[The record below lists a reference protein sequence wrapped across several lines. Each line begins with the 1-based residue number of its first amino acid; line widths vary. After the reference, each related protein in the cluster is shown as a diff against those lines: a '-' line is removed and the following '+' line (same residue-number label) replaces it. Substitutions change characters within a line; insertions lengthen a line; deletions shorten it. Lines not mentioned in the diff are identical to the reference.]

1 MRQHLGKLIPVCLAS
16 GCSLLYNPDRID
28 KPLDAKQYLDAAI
41 DADPSALTL
50 TGVESPPLLEG
61 QGDGGSR
68 PAVLVVRG
76 MNIVGG
82 ATVTIAP
89 TAGTAMIEV
98 VDPPVVSTQSDLIAV
113 GVIARVDP
121 ALAAGQTQDLVVTV
135 SQPTATGMVQQT
147 TTWQLQGL
155 DELEPMGAGNATL
168 TTTGS
173 PFVYSRVNVAGTL
186 TLSGTEKAIIRA
198 TSSISIKA
206 IAGLSASGQN
216 PGPGGGAGGAGGNTA
231 SDGIGPGR
239 GKKGVPGTSGGGGAG
254 FLISGEDGGGNPT
267 SGGAQTGDALITS
280 YATNAGSGGGG
291 SNYPGGGG
299 GGTLEL
305 TAGGNLTVGH
315 IESRGG
321 DGGSGG
327 VALTAGGGGGAGGCV
342 VLRAGAA
349 ATVDGFDL
357 RGGAAGSGTLAGSDG
372 GAGRA
377 GRARV
382 DAVSITGD
390 MGLAH
395 RGLAFDATAPVIV
408 RAATP
413 TAKVLGSNNDKFDLQ
428 RASTSF
434 APLGGKQMIDFGGA
448 TDLEPGLPALEPGF
462 NRVCAVPEGSGL
474 GNPESRNCID
484 LAYLP

>member
-1 MRQHLGKLIPVCLAS
+1 VAH
-16 GCSLLYNPDRID
+16 
-28 KPLDAKQYLDAAI
+28 
-41 DADPSALTL
+41 
-50 TGVESPPLLEG
+50 PPLLEG

-76 MNIVGG
+76 TNIVGG

-89 TAGTAMIEV
+89 ASGTALIEIV
-98 VDPPVVSTQSDLIAV
+98 GQPVVSTQSDLIAV

-121 ALAAGQTQDLVVTV
+121 GLAAGQQKDLVITV
-135 SQPTATGMVQQT
+135 SQPTPGGTVQQT
-147 TTWQLQGL
+147 TMWKLQGL
-155 DELEPMGAGNATL
+155 DEFEPMGAGNATL
-168 TTTGS
+168 MTTAS
-173 PFVYSRVNVAGTL
+173 PFVYSRVNVTGTL

-206 IAGLSASGQN
+206 IAGLSANGSD
-216 PGPGGGAGGAGGNTA
+216 PGPGGGAGGTGGNTA
-231 SDGIGPGR
+231 SDGSGPGR
-239 GKKGVPGTSGGGGAG
+239 GKKGMPGTPGGVGAG
-254 FLISGEDGGGNPT
+254 FLISGEDGGGNPS

-321 DGGSGG
+321 DGGSG

-357 RGGAAGSGTLAGSDG
+357 RGGAAGSGSLAGSDG

-390 MGLAH
+390 MGPAH

-408 RAATP
+408 RAAMP
-413 TAKVLGSNNDKFDLQ
+413 TTKVLGSNNDKFDLQ
-428 RASTSF
+428 RASISF

-448 TDLEPGLPALEPGF
+448 TELEPGLPALEPGF